1 MHSSCRCTPRA
12 GALLELVYSSSWCT
26 PRAGALLVTVHS
38 WCWCTPGAGALL
50 VLVHSS
56 CWCTPCAGALLVLVH
71 SSRWCARRAGSLN
84 VHNAL
89 PVLVLSTVH
98 SVLGW
103 RGCLPI
109 HTVCGTPCTVPSY
122 ECWFI
127 LPPPRPGPTGPPYS
141 PTVDYLGFGCRWA
154 ALRMDNFPYDG
165 FHSGLDSSF
174 IVGSQVPQG
183 EGQQELP
190 PGSGPVRAGFRC
202 LGPGTI
208 LPWTRA
214 CRHSLGMA
222 C

>member
-1 MHSSCRCTPRA
+1 MCWRTPR
-12 GALLELVYSSSWCT
+12 
-26 PRAGALLVTVHS
+26 
-38 WCWCTPGAGALL
+38 AGALL

-56 CWCTPCAGALLVLVH
+56 CRCSLRAWTLLMLVH
-71 SSRWCARRAGSLN
+71 SSCWCTPRAGALVVPVRLMCTMHSLCWCSP
-84 VHNAL
+84 L
-89 PVLVLSTVH
+89 
-98 SVLGW
+98 
-103 RGCLPI
+103 
-109 HTVCGTPCTVPSY
+109 CTVYWAGGAAYRYTQYVVHPVQCLATNAGSSS
-122 ECWFI
+122 
-127 LPPPRPGPTGPPYS
+127 PPRPGPTGPPYS
-141 PTVDYLGFGCRWA
+141 PTVDYLGSGCRWA
-154 ALRMDNFPYDG
+154 ALRMDSFPSDG

-190 PGSGPVRAGFRC
+190 PGSGPVRAWIRC